1 MGVLKE
7 RPYPVNYVHPNG
19 NRAKIDFIW
28 GEQNNPA
35 PVGLCVW
42 GKDGDEHILLSQEN
56 WQWGTFDDAMMRGI
70 RLATKWCERRK

>member
-1 MGVLKE
+1 MGILKE

-42 GKDGDEHILLSQEN
+42 GKDGDEHILL
-56 WQWGTFDDAMMRGI
+56 
-70 RLATKWCERRK
+70 